1 MVENTMEDSKKP
13 ELKGMN
19 IGIGELKIG
28 GFVMTSIGLG
38 SCIAVVLHDK
48 KKAVGGVA
56 HVMLPNSNDKKD
68 RPGKYA
74 DTAVPELLGELI
86 AEGSNKR
93 DIIAKIAG
101 GSSMFRQFKGNLD
114 IGGRNIEAVKEAL
127 NMNRIPLE
135 GEDTGG
141 NVGRS
146 IMYDPGQS
154 GVIVIRRADGTCINI

>member
-1 MVENTMEDSKKP
+1 
-13 ELKGMN
+13 
-19 IGIGELKIG
+19 
-28 GFVMTSIGLG
+28 
-38 SCIAVVLHDK
+38 
-48 KKAVGGVA
+48 
-56 HVMLPNSNDKKD
+56 MLPNSNDKKD